1 MAKTLTFE
9 KKLYLLEALIVE
21 ALTNIVKSL
30 LDAYIPAHA
39 HVHETWTGTC
49 PMKLNINM
57 KIDTYTDTVCL

>member
-39 HVHETWTGTC
+39 HVHET
-49 PMKLNINM
+49 
-57 KIDTYTDTVCL
+57 